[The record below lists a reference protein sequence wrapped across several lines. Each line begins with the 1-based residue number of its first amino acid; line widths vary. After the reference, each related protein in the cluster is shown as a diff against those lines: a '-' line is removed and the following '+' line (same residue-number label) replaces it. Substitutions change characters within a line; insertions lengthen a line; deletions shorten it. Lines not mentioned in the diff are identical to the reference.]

1 MTLFEAMV
9 ALVILGL
16 SAIGVLEALQVNS
29 RSTREAVVWTQ
40 AVGYAESAME
50 ETKLGAPPSMDSL
63 ATGFSRRVTSTAWP
77 GVPGVQRVTV
87 TVTLPRGGTFVL
99 ERLVKSP

>member
-50 ETKLGAPPSMDSL
+50 GTKLGAPPSMDSL
-63 ATGFSRRVTSTAWP
+63 AMGFSRSVTSTPWP
-77 GVPGVQRVTV
+77 GVPGVQRLSV

>member
-1 MTLFEAMV
+1 MTLFEALV

-29 RSTREAVVWTQ
+29 RATREAVVWTQ

-50 ETKLGAPPSMDSL
+50 ETKLGVPPASDSL
-63 ATGFSRRVTSTAWP
+63 AAGFSRVVSAQPWV
-77 GVPGVQRVTV
+77 VPGLQRVTV
-87 TVTLPRGGTFVL
+87 TVTLPRGGSFVL
-99 ERLVKSP
+99 ERLVRAP